1 MTDIG
6 ADEGF
11 LDPEDYVRIQILV
24 ATCKDMR
31 NELSTVRRYYHEMH
45 MLRPPR
51 VTTLRL
57 QNIAYGSICRDRVGC
72 RSAGPEMDCVLI
84 GGKEAATGRYS
95 TRLVKLFD
103 VIEDSCIRKSHID
116 RGACVG
122 DSKDRKEKSI

>member
-31 NELSTVRRYYHEMH
+31 NELSTVRRYYQEMH

-57 QNIAYGSICRDRVGC
+57 QHIPYGSLCGERVGF
-72 RSAGPEMDCVLI
+72 RWAGPDRAYAL
-84 GGKEAATGRYS
+84 ASRQGRAPARKY
-95 TRLVKLFD
+95 TRIFQKHGSGFV
-103 VIEDSCIRKSHID
+103 R
-116 RGACVG
+116 
-122 DSKDRKEKSI
+122 